1 MKQIAARIA
10 WSVGL
15 ILAVVVM
22 CFSLVHL
29 APGDA
34 ALVIAGD
41 SGAGDPE
48 LIEEIREDLGL
59 DDSYLIQL
67 SRYVGDVASGDLGT
81 SYRFNEPVTSRLGD
95 RIWPTILLVATA
107 LVFAIVSGGLAS
119 GRPTA
124 LSTATSF
131 LHHDYEPGYYLWEL
145 AEVLRRFVLV
155 GVFTARRPESPVS
168 HSVTVFSLVGYSMP
182 VFWTGYLLIIAFAS
196 NVRWFPVAGM
206 RDVRLE
212 GNRLEEWLDVAHHLV
227 LPALTLGLIYLAQ
240 YSRLSRASMLE
251 VLQSDYVRTARA
263 KGLAERKVVY
273 KHALRNA
280 VIPVITIAGLQFG
293 ALLSGALLVET
304 VFNWPGLG
312 RLAADSV
319 FQRDAP
325 VLLGVLICSAVL
337 VVVINILTDVVYRM
351 IDPRIR
357 VGGSS

>member
-1 MKQIAARIA
+1 MKQIAVRIA
-10 WSVGL
+10 WSFGL
-15 ILAVVVM
+15 ILAVIVM

-81 SYRFNEPVTSRLGD
+81 SYRFNESVTSLIGD
-95 RIWPTILLVATA
+95 RIWPTILLVTTA
-107 LVFAIVSGGLAS
+107 LLFAIVIG
-119 GRPTA
+119 
-124 LSTATSF
+124 
-131 LHHDYEPGYYLWEL
+131 
-145 AEVLRRFVLV
+145 VLV

-168 HSVTVFSLVGYSMP
+168 HGVTVFSLVGYSMP

-212 GNRLEEWLDVAHHLV
+212 GNRLEEWLDIAHHLV

-325 VLLGVLICSAVL
+325 VLLGVLICSAAL

>member
-15 ILAVVVM
+15 ILAVIVM

-59 DDSYLIQL
+59 DDPYLIQL

-81 SYRFNEPVTSRLGD
+81 SYRFNESVTSLIGD
-95 RIWPTILLVATA
+95 RIWPTILLVTTA
-107 LVFAIVSGGLAS
+107 LLFAIVIG
-119 GRPTA
+119 
-124 LSTATSF
+124 
-131 LHHDYEPGYYLWEL
+131 
-145 AEVLRRFVLV
+145 VLV
-155 GVFTARRPESPVS
+155 GIFTARRPESPVS
-168 HSVTVFSLVGYSMP
+168 HGVTVFSLVGYSMP

-212 GNRLEEWLDVAHHLV
+212 GNRFEEWLDIAHHLV

-325 VLLGVLICSAVL
+325 VLLGVLICSAAL

-357 VGGSS
+357 VGGGS

>member
-1 MKQIAARIA
+1 MKQIAVRIA
-10 WSVGL
+10 WSFGL
-15 ILAVVVM
+15 ILAVIVM

-59 DDSYLIQL
+59 DDPYLIQL

-81 SYRFNEPVTSRLGD
+81 SYRFNESVTSLIGD
-95 RIWPTILLVATA
+95 RIWPTILLVTTA
-107 LVFAIVSGGLAS
+107 LLFAIVIG
-119 GRPTA
+119 
-124 LSTATSF
+124 
-131 LHHDYEPGYYLWEL
+131 
-145 AEVLRRFVLV
+145 VLV
-155 GVFTARRPESPVS
+155 GIFTARRPESPVS
-168 HSVTVFSLVGYSMP
+168 HGVTVFSLVGYSMP

-196 NVRWFPVAGM
+196 NVRWFPIAGM

-212 GNRLEEWLDVAHHLV
+212 GNRLEEWLDIAHHLV

-325 VLLGVLICSAVL
+325 VLLGVLICSAAL

-357 VGGSS
+357 VGGST

>member
-15 ILAVVVM
+15 ILAVIVM

-34 ALVIAGD
+34 ALVIAGE

-48 LIEEIREDLGL
+48 LIEQIQEDLGL
-59 DDSYLIQL
+59 DDPYLVQL
-67 SRYVGDVASGDLGT
+67 SRYIGDVASGDFGT
-81 SYRFNEPVTSRLGD
+81 SYRFNEPVTSLIGD
-95 RIWPTILLVATA
+95 RIWPTILLVTTA
-107 LVFAIVSGGLAS
+107 LLFAIVIG
-119 GRPTA
+119 
-124 LSTATSF
+124 
-131 LHHDYEPGYYLWEL
+131 
-145 AEVLRRFVLV
+145 VLV

-168 HSVTVFSLVGYSMP
+168 HGVTVFSLVGYSMP

-206 RDVRLE
+206 RDVRFE
-212 GNRLEEWLDVAHHLV
+212 GNRFEEWLDIAHHLV

>member
-15 ILAVVVM
+15 ILAVIVM

-34 ALVIAGD
+34 ALVIAGE

-48 LIEEIREDLGL
+48 LIEQIREDLGL
-59 DDSYLIQL
+59 DDPYLVQL
-67 SRYVGDVASGDLGT
+67 SRYVGDVASGDFGT
-81 SYRFNEPVTSRLGD
+81 SYRFNEPVTSLIGD
-95 RIWPTILLVATA
+95 RIWPTILLVTTA
-107 LVFAIVSGGLAS
+107 LLFAIVIG
-119 GRPTA
+119 
-124 LSTATSF
+124 
-131 LHHDYEPGYYLWEL
+131 
-145 AEVLRRFVLV
+145 VLV
-155 GVFTARRPESPVS
+155 GIFTARRPESPVS
-168 HSVTVFSLVGYSMP
+168 HGVTVFSLVGYSMP

-206 RDVRLE
+206 RDVRFE
-212 GNRLEEWLDVAHHLV
+212 GNRFEEWLDIAHHLV

>member
-15 ILAVVVM
+15 ILAVIVM

-34 ALVIAGD
+34 ALVIAGE

-48 LIEEIREDLGL
+48 LIEQIREDLGL
-59 DDSYLIQL
+59 DDPYLVQL
-67 SRYVGDVASGDLGT
+67 SRYVGDVASGDFGT
-81 SYRFNEPVTSRLGD
+81 SYRFNEPVTSLIGD
-95 RIWPTILLVATA
+95 RIWPTILLVMTA
-107 LVFAIVSGGLAS
+107 LVFAIVIG
-119 GRPTA
+119 
-124 LSTATSF
+124 
-131 LHHDYEPGYYLWEL
+131 
-145 AEVLRRFVLV
+145 VLV

-168 HSVTVFSLVGYSMP
+168 HGVTVFSLVGYSMP

-206 RDVRLE
+206 RDVRFE
-212 GNRLEEWLDVAHHLV
+212 GNRFEEWLDIAHHLV

>member
-15 ILAVVVM
+15 ILAVIVM

-48 LIEEIREDLGL
+48 LIEQIREDLGL
-59 DDSYLIQL
+59 DDPYLVQL
-67 SRYVGDVASGDLGT
+67 SRYIGDVASGDFGT
-81 SYRFNEPVTSRLGD
+81 SYRFNEPVTSLIGD
-95 RIWPTILLVATA
+95 RIWPTILLVTTA
-107 LVFAIVSGGLAS
+107 LLFAIVIG
-119 GRPTA
+119 
-124 LSTATSF
+124 
-131 LHHDYEPGYYLWEL
+131 
-145 AEVLRRFVLV
+145 VLV
-155 GVFTARRPESPVS
+155 GIFTARRPESPVS
-168 HSVTVFSLVGYSMP
+168 HGVTVFSLVGYSMP

-206 RDVRLE
+206 RDVRFE
-212 GNRLEEWLDVAHHLV
+212 GNRFEEWLDIAHHLV

>member
-15 ILAVVVM
+15 ILAVIVM

-34 ALVIAGD
+34 ALGIAGE

-48 LIEEIREDLGL
+48 LIEQIREDLGL
-59 DDSYLIQL
+59 DDPYLVQL
-67 SRYVGDVASGDLGT
+67 SRYVGDVASGDFGT
-81 SYRFNEPVTSRLGD
+81 SYRFNAPVTSLIGD
-95 RIWPTILLVATA
+95 RLWPTILLVTTA
-107 LVFAIVSGGLAS
+107 LLFAIVIG
-119 GRPTA
+119 
-124 LSTATSF
+124 
-131 LHHDYEPGYYLWEL
+131 
-145 AEVLRRFVLV
+145 VLV

-168 HSVTVFSLVGYSMP
+168 HGGTVFSLVGYSMP

-206 RDVRLE
+206 RDVRFE
-212 GNRLEEWLDVAHHLV
+212 GNRFEEWLDIAHHLV

>member
-15 ILAVVVM
+15 ILAVIVM

-34 ALVIAGD
+34 ALVIAGE

-48 LIEEIREDLGL
+48 LIEQIREDLGL
-59 DDSYLIQL
+59 DDPYLVQL
-67 SRYVGDVASGDLGT
+67 SRYVGDVASGDFGT
-81 SYRFNEPVTSRLGD
+81 SYRFNEPVTSLIGD
-95 RIWPTILLVATA
+95 RIWPTILLVTTA
-107 LVFAIVSGGLAS
+107 LVFAIVIG
-119 GRPTA
+119 
-124 LSTATSF
+124 
-131 LHHDYEPGYYLWEL
+131 
-145 AEVLRRFVLV
+145 VLV

-168 HSVTVFSLVGYSMP
+168 HGVTVFSLVGYSMP

-206 RDVRLE
+206 RDVRFE
-212 GNRLEEWLDVAHHLV
+212 GNRFEEWLDIAHHLV

-357 VGGSS
+357 VGGGS

>member
-15 ILAVVVM
+15 ILAVIVM

-34 ALVIAGD
+34 ALVIAGE

-48 LIEEIREDLGL
+48 LIEQIREDLGL
-59 DDSYLIQL
+59 DDPYLVQL
-67 SRYVGDVASGDLGT
+67 SRYIGDVASGDFGT
-81 SYRFNEPVTSRLGD
+81 SYRFNEPVTSLIGD
-95 RIWPTILLVATA
+95 RIWPTILLVTTA
-107 LVFAIVSGGLAS
+107 LLFAIVIG
-119 GRPTA
+119 
-124 LSTATSF
+124 
-131 LHHDYEPGYYLWEL
+131 
-145 AEVLRRFVLV
+145 VLV

-168 HSVTVFSLVGYSMP
+168 HGVTVFSLVGYSMP

-206 RDVRLE
+206 RDVRFE
-212 GNRLEEWLDVAHHLV
+212 GNRFEEWLDIAHHLV

>member
-15 ILAVVVM
+15 ILAVIVM

-34 ALVIAGD
+34 ALVIAGE

-48 LIEEIREDLGL
+48 LIEQIREDLGL
-59 DDSYLIQL
+59 DDPYLVQL
-67 SRYVGDVASGDLGT
+67 SRYVGDVASGDFGT
-81 SYRFNEPVTSRLGD
+81 SYRFNEPVTSLIGD
-95 RIWPTILLVATA
+95 RIWPTILLVTTA
-107 LVFAIVSGGLAS
+107 LVFAIVIG
-119 GRPTA
+119 
-124 LSTATSF
+124 
-131 LHHDYEPGYYLWEL
+131 
-145 AEVLRRFVLV
+145 VLV

-168 HSVTVFSLVGYSMP
+168 HGVTVFSLVGYSMP

-206 RDVRLE
+206 RDVRFE
-212 GNRLEEWLDVAHHLV
+212 GNRFEQWLDIAHHLV

>member
-15 ILAVVVM
+15 ILAVIVM

-34 ALVIAGD
+34 ALVIAGE

-48 LIEEIREDLGL
+48 LIEQIREDLGL
-59 DDSYLIQL
+59 DDPYLIQL

-81 SYRFNEPVTSRLGD
+81 SYRFNESVTSLIGD
-95 RIWPTILLVATA
+95 RIWPTILLVTTA
-107 LVFAIVSGGLAS
+107 LLFAIVIG
-119 GRPTA
+119 
-124 LSTATSF
+124 
-131 LHHDYEPGYYLWEL
+131 
-145 AEVLRRFVLV
+145 VLV
-155 GVFTARRPESPVS
+155 GIFTARRPESPVS
-168 HSVTVFSLVGYSMP
+168 HGVTVFSLVGYSMP

-206 RDVRLE
+206 RDVRFE
-212 GNRLEEWLDVAHHLV
+212 GNRFEEWLDIAHHLV

-325 VLLGVLICSAVL
+325 VLLGVLICSAAL

-357 VGGSS
+357 VGGGS

>member
-15 ILAVVVM
+15 ILAVIVM

-34 ALVIAGD
+34 ALVIAGE

-48 LIEEIREDLGL
+48 LIEQIREDLGL
-59 DDSYLIQL
+59 DDPYLVQL
-67 SRYVGDVASGDLGT
+67 SRYVGDVASGDFGT
-81 SYRFNEPVTSRLGD
+81 SYRFNEPVTSLIGD
-95 RIWPTILLVATA
+95 RIWPTILLVTTA
-107 LVFAIVSGGLAS
+107 LVFAIVIG
-119 GRPTA
+119 
-124 LSTATSF
+124 
-131 LHHDYEPGYYLWEL
+131 
-145 AEVLRRFVLV
+145 VLV

-168 HSVTVFSLVGYSMP
+168 HGVTVFSLVGYSMP

-206 RDVRLE
+206 RDVRFE
-212 GNRLEEWLDVAHHLV
+212 GNRFEEWLDIAHHLV

-337 VVVINILTDVVYRM
+337 VVAINILTDVVYRM

>member
-1 MKQIAARIA
+1 MI
-10 WSVGL
+10 G
-15 ILAVVVM
+15 
-22 CFSLVHL
+22 
-29 APGDA
+29 
-34 ALVIAGD
+34 
-41 SGAGDPE
+41 
-48 LIEEIREDLGL
+48 
-59 DDSYLIQL
+59 
-67 SRYVGDVASGDLGT
+67 
-81 SYRFNEPVTSRLGD
+81 
-95 RIWPTILLVATA
+95 
-107 LVFAIVSGGLAS
+107 
-119 GRPTA
+119 
-124 LSTATSF
+124 
-131 LHHDYEPGYYLWEL
+131 
-145 AEVLRRFVLV
+145 VLV

-168 HSVTVFSLVGYSMP
+168 HGVTVFLARRLFDAGL
-182 VFWTGYLLIIAFAS
+182 WTGYLLIIVFAP

-206 RDVRLE
+206 RDVRFE
-212 GNRLEEWLDVAHHLV
+212 GNRFEEWLDIAHHLV

>member
-15 ILAVVVM
+15 ILAVIVM

-34 ALVIAGD
+34 ALVIAGE

-48 LIEEIREDLGL
+48 LIEQIREDLGL
-59 DDSYLIQL
+59 DDPYLVQL
-67 SRYVGDVASGDLGT
+67 SRYVGDVASGDFGT
-81 SYRFNEPVTSRLGD
+81 SYRFNEPVTSLIGD
-95 RIWPTILLVATA
+95 RIWPTILLVTTA
-107 LVFAIVSGGLAS
+107 LVFAIVIG
-119 GRPTA
+119 
-124 LSTATSF
+124 
-131 LHHDYEPGYYLWEL
+131 
-145 AEVLRRFVLV
+145 VLV

-168 HSVTVFSLVGYSMP
+168 HGVTVFSLVGYSMP

-212 GNRLEEWLDVAHHLV
+212 GNRFEEWLDIAHHLV

>member
-15 ILAVVVM
+15 ILAVIVM

-48 LIEEIREDLGL
+48 LIEQIREDLGL
-59 DDSYLIQL
+59 DDPYLVQL
-67 SRYVGDVASGDLGT
+67 SRYVGDVASGDFGT
-81 SYRFNEPVTSRLGD
+81 SYRFNEPVTSLIGD
-95 RIWPTILLVATA
+95 RIWPTILLVTTA
-107 LVFAIVSGGLAS
+107 LLFAIVIG
-119 GRPTA
+119 
-124 LSTATSF
+124 
-131 LHHDYEPGYYLWEL
+131 
-145 AEVLRRFVLV
+145 VLV

-168 HSVTVFSLVGYSMP
+168 HGVTVFSLVGYSMP

-206 RDVRLE
+206 RDVRFE
-212 GNRLEEWLDVAHHLV
+212 GNRFEEWLDIAHHLV

>member
-15 ILAVVVM
+15 ILAVIVM

-34 ALVIAGD
+34 ALVIAGE

-48 LIEEIREDLGL
+48 LIEQIQEDLGL
-59 DDSYLIQL
+59 DDPYLVQL
-67 SRYVGDVASGDLGT
+67 SRYVGDVASGDFGT
-81 SYRFNEPVTSRLGD
+81 SYRFNEPVTSLIGD
-95 RIWPTILLVATA
+95 RIWPTILLVTTA
-107 LVFAIVSGGLAS
+107 LVFAIVIG
-119 GRPTA
+119 
-124 LSTATSF
+124 
-131 LHHDYEPGYYLWEL
+131 
-145 AEVLRRFVLV
+145 VLV

-168 HSVTVFSLVGYSMP
+168 HGVTVFSLVGYSMP

-206 RDVRLE
+206 RDVRFE
-212 GNRLEEWLDVAHHLV
+212 GNRFEEWLDIAHHLV

>member
-15 ILAVVVM
+15 ILAVIVM

-48 LIEEIREDLGL
+48 LIKEIREDLGL

-81 SYRFNEPVTSRLGD
+81 SYRFNEPVTSLIGD
-95 RIWPTILLVATA
+95 RIWPTILLVMTA
-107 LVFAIVSGGLAS
+107 LLFAIVIG
-119 GRPTA
+119 
-124 LSTATSF
+124 
-131 LHHDYEPGYYLWEL
+131 
-145 AEVLRRFVLV
+145 VLV

-168 HSVTVFSLVGYSMP
+168 HGVTVFSLVGYSMP
-182 VFWTGYLLIIAFAS
+182 VFWTGYLLIIALAS

-206 RDVRLE
+206 RDVRFE
-212 GNRLEEWLDVAHHLV
+212 GNRLEEWLDIAHHLV
-227 LPALTLGLIYLAQ
+227 LPALTLGLIYIAQ

-319 FQRDAP
+319 FLRDAP

>member
-10 WSVGL
+10 WSIGL
-15 ILAVVVM
+15 ILAVIVM

-59 DDSYLIQL
+59 DDPYLIQL

-81 SYRFNEPVTSRLGD
+81 SYRFNESVTSLIGD
-95 RIWPTILLVATA
+95 RIWPTILLVTTA
-107 LVFAIVSGGLAS
+107 LLFAIVIG
-119 GRPTA
+119 
-124 LSTATSF
+124 
-131 LHHDYEPGYYLWEL
+131 
-145 AEVLRRFVLV
+145 VLV
-155 GVFTARRPESPVS
+155 GIFTARRPESPVS
-168 HSVTVFSLVGYSMP
+168 HGVTVFSLVGYSMP

-206 RDVRLE
+206 RDVRFE
-212 GNRLEEWLDVAHHLV
+212 GNRFEEWLDIAHHLV

-325 VLLGVLICSAVL
+325 VLLGVLICSAAL

-357 VGGSS
+357 VGGGS

>member
-15 ILAVVVM
+15 ILAVIVM

-34 ALVIAGD
+34 ALVIAGE

-48 LIEEIREDLGL
+48 LIEQIQEDLGL
-59 DDSYLIQL
+59 DDPYLVQL
-67 SRYVGDVASGDLGT
+67 SRYVGDVASGDFGT
-81 SYRFNEPVTSRLGD
+81 SYRFNEPVTSLIGD
-95 RIWPTILLVATA
+95 RIWPTILLVTTA
-107 LVFAIVSGGLAS
+107 LVFAIVIG
-119 GRPTA
+119 
-124 LSTATSF
+124 
-131 LHHDYEPGYYLWEL
+131 
-145 AEVLRRFVLV
+145 VLV

-168 HSVTVFSLVGYSMP
+168 HGVTVFSLVGYSMP

-206 RDVRLE
+206 RDVRFE
-212 GNRLEEWLDVAHHLV
+212 GNRFEEWLDIAHHLV

-337 VVVINILTDVVYRM
+337 VVAINILTDVVYRM

>member
-1 MKQIAARIA
+1 MKQIAVRIA
-10 WSVGL
+10 WSFGL
-15 ILAVVVM
+15 ILAVIVM

-81 SYRFNEPVTSRLGD
+81 SYRFNESVTSLIGD
-95 RIWPTILLVATA
+95 RIWPTILLVTTA
-107 LVFAIVSGGLAS
+107 LVFAIVIG
-119 GRPTA
+119 
-124 LSTATSF
+124 
-131 LHHDYEPGYYLWEL
+131 
-145 AEVLRRFVLV
+145 VLV

-168 HSVTVFSLVGYSMP
+168 HGVTVFSLVGYSMP

-212 GNRLEEWLDVAHHLV
+212 GNRLEEWLDIAHHLV

-325 VLLGVLICSAVL
+325 VLLGVLICSAAL

-357 VGGSS
+357 VGGST